1 SIVTYNI
8 IDEKRVGLANMGNYP
23 YGKDMYGESLRMALT
38 SLFEEYATDIA
49 VKKIAPAENSQRNES
64 LNNTIGS
71 KILKIR

>member
-1 SIVTYNI
+1 
-8 IDEKRVGLANMGNYP
+8 
-23 YGKDMYGESLRMALT
+23 MYGESLRMALT

-71 KILKIR
+71 KNLKIRYYGGSESSDFRVACGVAQKRTLGTP